1 MRRILIAYFSLQ
13 NHTLKVAEKIK
24 EICRGDMFEIAT
36 DVEYPLVDFNFLAH
50 VAQKQL
56 ENKTYPKLRQTLS
69 IEKMREYDTIL
80 LGFPIWWEDLPRAVC
95 TFLKMYDF
103 SDKVIVPFFTHL
115 GSSFGGK
122 SIQTIKEMVPQNK
135 LAEEFVFS
143 IHDED
148 IEKSDDKIGQ
158 WLKSISE
165 KY

>member
-1 MRRILIAYFSLQ
+1 MKKILIAYFSLQ
-13 NHTLKVAEKIK
+13 NHTLKIAEKIK
-24 EICRGDMFEIAT
+24 EICRGDLFEIST
-36 DVEYPLVDFNFLAH
+36 EVEYPLDFNYLAL

-56 ENKTYPKLRQTLS
+56 ENKTFPKLRKVLS
-69 IEKMREYDTIL
+69 KDKMKEYDTIL

-103 SDKVIVPFFTHL
+103 SNKIIIPFFTHL

-122 SIQTIKEMVPQNK
+122 SMQTMKDMAPSGK
-135 LAEEFVFS
+135 FAEEFVFS
-143 IHDED
+143 VHDDD
-148 IEKSDDKIGQ
+148 IEKVDYKIGQ